1 MLNQIVL
8 VGRLT
13 KDVQVNKSEKGKQVA
28 SLTLAIPRSF
38 KNMNGTYDTDFIE
51 CTIFDN
57 IAQNTSEY
65 CHKGDILGVKG
76 RVQSRLV
83 EKENEKRN
91 VIEVIAEKVSFLTS
105 KKEEVAEE
113 TEE

>member
-13 KDVQVNKSEKGKQVA
+13 KDVQVNKSEKGKHVA

-38 KNMNGTYDTDFIE
+38 KNMDGNYDTDFIE
-51 CTIFDN
+51 CTMFDN

-65 CHKGDILGVKG
+65 CKKGDILGVKG

-83 EKENEKRN
+83 EKDNEKRN
-91 VIEVIAEKVSFLTS
+91 VIEIIAEKVTFLTS
-105 KKEEVAEE
+105 RKDEKEAEE
-113 TEE
+113 